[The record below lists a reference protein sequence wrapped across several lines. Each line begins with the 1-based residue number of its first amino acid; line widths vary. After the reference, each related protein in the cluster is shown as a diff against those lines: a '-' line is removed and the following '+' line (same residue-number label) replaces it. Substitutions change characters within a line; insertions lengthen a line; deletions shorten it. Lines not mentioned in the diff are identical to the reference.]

1 MALVSALFGQL
12 GPSRGR
18 ATAARGGGRQVVL
31 RGKSGRAYAFEVHHA
46 ARGAARGDV
55 PAVYMYV
62 REIPSAAGAQAS
74 PNFAIGFVGDAEA
87 IGARVMEHE
96 RHGHFVGHG
105 LDTLLVLWVEH
116 ASIRAAIAEDM
127 LAAHQPVLNDLLRG
141 YQGAK
146 VS

>member
-12 GPSRGR
+12 RPSRGY
-18 ATAARGGGRQVVL
+18 ATPGRRRVPQVVL
-31 RGKSGRAYAFEVHHA
+31 RGKSGRAYTFEVHRTVA
-46 ARGAARGDV
+46 EAARGDM

-62 REIPSAAGAQAS
+62 REAHPAVGAQR
-74 PNFAIGFVGDAEA
+74 PDFAVGFVGHTEA
-87 IGARVMEHE
+87 LGARVREHE
-96 RHGHFVGHG
+96 RLGHFVGHG

-116 ASIRAAIAEDM
+116 APIRTAIAEDM
-127 LAAHQPVLNDLLRG
+127 LAAHRPVLNDLLGG

>member
-18 ATAARGGGRQVVL
+18 ATTRGGRARQIVL
-31 RGKSGRAYAFEVHHA
+31 RGKSGRAYAFEVYRA
-46 ARGAARGDV
+46 EQGAARGDV

-62 REIPSAAGAQAS
+62 REIPPADGAPTS
-74 PNFAIGFVGDAEA
+74 PNFAIGFVGHTEA
-87 IGARVMEHE
+87 IGARVTEHE

-116 ASIRAAIAEDM
+116 APIRIAIAEDM

>member
-12 GPSRGR
+12 RPSRGY
-18 ATAARGGGRQVVL
+18 ATPGRRRVPQVVL
-31 RGKSGRAYAFEVHHA
+31 RGKSGRAYAVEVYHA
-46 ARGAARGDV
+46 AAEAARGDM

-62 REIPSAAGAQAS
+62 RKADPAVGALN
-74 PNFAIGFVGDAEA
+74 PDFAIGFVGHTEA
-87 IGARVMEHE
+87 IGARVREHE
-96 RHGHFVGHG
+96 RLGHFVGHG

-116 ASIRAAIAEDM
+116 APIRIAIAEDM

-146 VS
+146 DT

>member
-12 GPSRGR
+12 RPYRGY
-18 ATAARGGGRQVVL
+18 AAPGRRRVPQVVL
-31 RGKSGRAYAFEVHHA
+31 RGKSGRAYTFEVHRAVAEA
-46 ARGAARGDV
+46 ARSDV

-62 REIPSAAGAQAS
+62 RKADPAVGALN
-74 PNFAIGFVGDAEA
+74 PDFAIGFVGHTEA
-87 IGARVMEHE
+87 IGARVREHE
-96 RHGHFVGHG
+96 RLGHFVGHG

-116 ASIRAAIAEDM
+116 APIRSAIAEDM
-127 LAAHQPVLNDLLRG
+127 LAAHRPVLNDLLGG